1 MTRREFAE
9 RLVMLAD
16 DFEMNCLPVGEVIQN
31 IHDVEDALAKGD
43 TQGYVE
49 WLEGEIEE
57 YDGDEA
63 TQYHADVAKELLTAL
78 KERDIGE

>member
-43 TQGYVE
+43 TQRYVE
-49 WLEGEIEE
+49 WLENEIEE
-57 YDGDEA
+57 YDGGSGWHDDEA
-63 TQYHADVAKELLTAL
+63 EELLTAL
-78 KERDIGE
+78 KEGDIHE